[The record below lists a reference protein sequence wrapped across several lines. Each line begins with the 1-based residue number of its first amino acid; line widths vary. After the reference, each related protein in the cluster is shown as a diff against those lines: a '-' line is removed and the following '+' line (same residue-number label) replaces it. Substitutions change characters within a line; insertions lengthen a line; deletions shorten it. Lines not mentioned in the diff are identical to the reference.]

1 MVQHAELESEM
12 PHTSAT
18 ALDRRCLYLAISC
31 KDRGLQFRAIRYPV
45 PRLTSEVSQV
55 QYVMQE
61 LPLQRSS
68 NEVSE

>member
-18 ALDRRCLYLAISC
+18 ALDRQCLYLAVSC
-31 KDRGLQFRAIRYPV
+31 KDRGLLLR
-45 PRLTSEVSQV
+45 
-55 QYVMQE
+55 
-61 LPLQRSS
+61 RSS